1 MKFKKT
7 LLGIIACCTLLFQMT
22 TVNADTYKYTSLIIS
37 NENINQELTDKAHM
51 EIINKFTD
59 KAKEKI
65 NLFNILIV
73 NKPLS
78 KIPELPQKYSLNNA
92 YAGNI
97 DYKNKQIIID
107 QQFYKYNYSGAFYH
121 ELGHCLDANLLINK
135 PGLYSDTDQYKQV
148 IKSEPEILKYADE
161 VRNNYDIHEQFANL
175 ISFYLIAPDSFNK
188 IAPKTFNYFES
199 LGIRK
204 Q

>member
-1 MKFKKT
+1 M
-7 LLGIIACCTLLFQMT
+7 I
-22 TVNADTYKYTSLIIS
+22 TVNADTYKYTSSIIS
-37 NENINQELTDKAHM
+37 NVNINQELTDKAHM

-78 KIPELPQKYSLNNA
+78 KILELPQKYSLNNA

-97 DYKNKQIIID
+97 DYKNKEIIID

-121 ELGHCLDANLLINK
+121 ELGHCLDANL
-135 PGLYSDTDQYKQV
+135 
-148 IKSEPEILKYADE
+148 
-161 VRNNYDIHEQFANL
+161 
-175 ISFYLIAPDSFNK
+175 ISFYLIAPDSFKK
-188 IAPKTFNYFES
+188 IAPKIFNYFES